1 MHKRIRT
8 LILPCFC
15 WGTLVAVIG
24 NAFAECPKSTV
35 YLSGTSG
42 LAPDVVA
49 TEVSDKPTARVSYGR
64 GTYASY
70 DRNTR
75 TVEARAE
82 VWWDEGYNY
91 YSRAT
96 VVEHFALKGVSATP
110 VTLRLVLEGLSGTDS
125 ACRTATVGGS
135 ARLEAGG
142 QIATAAV
149 DCAGHLSVAFLEV
162 TTFMTDAEPLEARA
176 SADSRCPAGAVSSA
190 QSLEYETQR
199 DRRCGHTLQC
209 EMLDDGCAAVIIVT
223 FVPPDFGSR
232 LDGARIAVIRRVG
245 SPAVRHPRRRL
256 VRHLSGYN
264 IRCQARRSG
273 QVNG

>member
-125 ACRTATVGGS
+125 DCRRKRAPRGRRPDCNRGGGLRRTPECRVPRS
-135 ARLEAGG
+135 HDVHDRRRTPRGDLRDGRRG
-142 QIATAAV
+142 
-149 DCAGHLSVAFLEV
+149 LRKR
-162 TTFMTDAEPLEARA
+162 TDVSIDWAPRIHRA
-176 SADSRCPAGAVSSA
+176 S
-190 QSLEYETQR
+190 
-199 DRRCGHTLQC
+199 
-209 EMLDDGCAAVIIVT
+209 
-223 FVPPDFGSR
+223 
-232 LDGARIAVIRRVG
+232 
-245 SPAVRHPRRRL
+245 PRRRDRAL
-256 VRHLSGYN
+256 QHHATRQELDLGPCQSALSVTAVAKVSGTFLSPHPMSTV
-264 IRCQARRSG
+264 ARQPVPAGTATASG
-273 QVNG
+273 

>member
-15 WGTLVAVIG
+15 SGTLVAVIG

-49 TEVSDKPTARVSYGR
+49 TEVSDQPTARVSYGR

-96 VVEHFALKGVSATP
+96 VVEHFALKGLSATP

-162 TTFMTDAEPLEARA
+162 TTFMTDAEPLEAT
-176 SADSRCPAGAVSSA
+176 
-190 QSLEYETQR
+190 YETAAEGYGNEPRYQLI
-199 DRRCGHTLQC
+199 GHLEFIGLPLGAEIVPCSTTLPVKNSTW
-209 EMLDDGCAAVIIVT
+209 G
-223 FVPPDFGSR
+223 
-232 LDGARIAVIRRVG
+232 RVK
-245 SPAVRHPRRRL
+245 ALYR
-256 VRHLSGYN
+256 
-264 IRCQARRSG
+264 
-273 QVNG
+273 